1 MNKAIAGAEP
11 QAPLFQRQARLYIAR
26 NGNQIDE
33 NGVESYKKMLEL
45 LDADPANMDPAN
57 GQLGLYKEAY
67 TFLYVFYGNVAKDK
81 DLATEYA
88 DKMNAVKALLGE

>member
-1 MNKAIAGAEP
+1 MKETP
-11 QAPLFQRQARLYIAR
+11 LLPHPAPHPRRRPPLNIAR